1 MQELECGHT
10 AMLGVWVHGM
20 RVCTCVVLS
29 RGFEPPLLFIMAEVF
44 FFGEMP
50 VSVLTEGPEPLS
62 LTGDQNSSDL
72 I

>member
-1 MQELECGHT
+1 
-10 AMLGVWVHGM
+10 MLGVWVHGM

-29 RGFEPPLLFIMAEVF
+29 RGFEPPLLFIMAG
-44 FFGEMP
+44 FFGEIP
-50 VSVLTEGPEPLS
+50 VSMLTEGREPLG